1 MTYTVR
7 ADDAYVQGM
16 DGLSV
21 DRGHGGGNFRSG
33 HRRGRWRR
41 RSRMMRT
48 ATVTLSP
55 TSAATVVEGRSVVY
69 TASVNNAVTGRTWR

>member
-7 ADDAYVQGM
+7 ADDAYVQG
-16 DGLSV
+16 DDSV
-21 DRGHGGGNFRSG
+21 SVNNAATAGGTLRTWPP
-33 HRRGRWRR
+33 RGRWRR

-55 TSAATVVEGRSVVY
+55 TSAATVVEGSLGGVH
-69 TASVNNAVTGRTWR
+69 GQCE